1 MLKKNVKY
9 ALTAAIN
16 AVELT
21 GNLFFILCNTS
32 VEKIILMLAFYDLK
46 LVKNM
51 LKT

>member
-21 GNLFFILCNTS
+21 ENLFFILCASENYYQCCT
-32 VEKIILMLAFYDLK
+32 L
-46 LVKNM
+46 
-51 LKT
+51 

>member
-21 GNLFFILCNTS
+21 ENLFFILCNTS
-32 VEKIILMLAFYDLK
+32 ENYYQCLHFMI
-46 LVKNM
+46 
-51 LKT
+51 